1 MIYAKREA
9 DDTVSGVRGIRT
21 DETMLA
27 LQVAVRAAISERD
40 LTMRA
45 IAAILPEWLETTY
58 GLTPKA

>member
-1 MIYAKREA
+1 
-9 DDTVSGVRGIRT
+9 
-21 DETMLA
+21 MLA

-58 GLTPKA
+58 GLTPKAIAGRYSFGTTA